1 MEKNSCLFGGF
12 FKSGSAVYI
21 ENFGD
26 ESEGLGR
33 N

>member
-1 MEKNSCLFGGF
+1 MGKKSCLYGGF

-26 ESEGLGR
+26 EKRGQGR